1 MPLPST
7 PLVTP
12 ETIEHVA
19 TGSSNKTEARV
30 IVYNCDCHTYQQVIQ
45 IFCSVIPGMTPTK
58 AFELAYRIDHEGQ
71 AVVFTGEWK
80 EAEAIAKKIGE
91 GGLRVVVQ

>member
-1 MPLPST
+1 MPSPST
-7 PLVTP
+7 PLATP
-12 ETIEHVA
+12 ETTEKTS
-19 TGSSNKTEARV
+19 TGTRNETEARV

-58 AFELAYRIDHEGQ
+58 AFELAYKIDHEGQ

-80 EAEAIAKKIGE
+80 EAEAIAKKIAE
-91 GGLRVVVQ
+91 AGLRVVVQ

>member
-7 PLVTP
+7 PLVNP